1 MIFLGFLEGFS
12 YILVRQHTKEEILVV
27 RESLL
32 TTHSPKEG
40 GLSSFMLSPCHTK
53 FLYQSWPI
61 LRTGNQDCC
70 GETFLLPGAKLYHTH
85 SCASSHVLL
94 PQEGQTLC
102 SFIPWS
108 FQLQP
113 LRTQTDFF
121 FPHRMLKHTFSQLSQ
136 NNSFLGMN
144 ASITVFKLKRIHMAK

>member
-32 TTHSPKEG
+32 ITHSPKEG

-70 GETFLLPGAKLYHTH
+70 GETFLLPGAKLYHTP
-85 SCASSHVLL
+85 SCASSHVLP
-94 PQEGQTLC
+94 PQEGQRLC

-121 FPHRMLKHTFSQLSQ
+121 FSTECLNTFFL
-136 NNSFLGMN
+136 NFPKIIPFLGWMQ
-144 ASITVFKLKRIHMAK
+144 A